1 MATTPALNIT
11 VDIPVIKKPLA
22 PAAFDVADSRLSR
35 FLAIVCGFYCCCFG
49 RNGDDGTIVRFGL
62 VAG

>member
-11 VDIPVIKKPLA
+11 VDIPVIQKPLA
-22 PAAFDVADSRLSR
+22 PAAFDVANSRLSR
-35 FLAIVCGFYCCCFG
+35 FRSFVCRFYCCRFG